1 MIMKLISKV
10 ILLLLICCSQS
21 TLSYTQTFFKALT
34 DAEDYFDQGLESFAN
49 GDILIGDSSL
59 ESLRNGGT
67 DGKVFFYRMDRCG
80 RIIWSYSYKLAEGH
94 LDLKDFKINQA
105 GEIFAYGSFF
115 RGLEEL
121 IFLLKI
127 DGQTGLSTS
136 YALYAPGTVDHFS
149 YTLSLKNNIVMLYGL
164 MFGFNTLK
172 LGFVAIFDEGLNF
185 QWGKNITPFASSGE
199 AIITSDNGYLGWSG
213 NYLIKLSADGTQ
225 EWATELEAGMG
236 LRVVSGPVE
245 TSDGYILEANREGY
259 SFFYKVDKQ
268 GAFLWKSEQ
277 FEASAYG
284 AAATLLSDQ
293 QLLVT
298 YNGPADHGN
307 RLCQLLL
314 QPDGSIV
321 DQRYLDIGDIMDTGS
336 LSQVLSDNE
345 KLITIVG
352 NEDPFS
358 TIDTDVQDFIIQ
370 FPLDSLSEGCMIWE
384 SFEATTPNSI
394 VLNFNNYDADPVSI
408 DFTLSQRIDTDT
420 ISYAPN
426 LVEFC
431 EEPISPDLLQ
441 RDTILECKE
450 DWLVTLPG
458 HDFTWSDNYPG
469 FTRLISYP
477 GTYKAR
483 KLSCTNPIEVRY
495 TLDKPACGCVVYL
508 PNAFSPNQDGIND
521 ELELFSDCEM
531 LEIEMTIYGRW
542 GEQLFRSHAD
552 QTFWDGRHKGKQLPQ
567 GIYLAV
573 VHYSWLDTDGTMQAA
588 EVVQE
593 ITLLR

>member
-1 MIMKLISKV
+1 M
-10 ILLLLICCSQS
+10 
-21 TLSYTQTFFKALT
+21 SYGQTYFKALSNS
-34 DAEDYFDQGLESFAN
+34 EYYFNQKVERFSN

-59 ESLRNGGT
+59 ESLNNGGR
-67 DGKVFFYRMDRCG
+67 DGKIFLYRIDNCG
-80 RIIWSYSYKLAEGH
+80 SIVWSYSYVLEEGY
-94 LDLKDFKINQA
+94 LELKDFKINSA

-127 DGQTGLSTS
+127 DGHTGLSSS

-149 YTLSLKNNIVMLYGL
+149 YTLSIKEDIIMLYGL

-172 LGFVAIFDEGLNF
+172 LGFVAIFDGGLNF

-213 NYLIKLSADGTQ
+213 NYLIKLSSDGTQ
-225 EWATELEAGMG
+225 QWATELEGGMG
-236 LRVVSGPVE
+236 LKVVSGPVE
-245 TSDGYILEANREGY
+245 TADGYILEANREGL

-268 GAFLWKSEQ
+268 GGFLWKSEQ
-277 FEASAYG
+277 FESSSYG
-284 AAATLLSDQ
+284 AATTLLSDQ

-298 YNGPADHGN
+298 YNGSASIGN

-314 QPDGSIV
+314 MPDGRITG
-321 DQRYLDIGDIMDTGS
+321 QRYLDIDDVMNTGK
-336 LSQVLSDNE
+336 LSQTLSNNE
-345 KLITIVG
+345 KMITIAG

-358 TIDTDVQDFIIQ
+358 TINTDIQDFIIQ
-370 FPLDSLSEGCMIWE
+370 FPLDSLSASCLTWE
-384 SFEATTPNSI
+384 NFEATTPNTI
-394 VLNFNNYDADPVSI
+394 ALNFNNYDSDPISI
-408 DFTLSQRIDTDT
+408 DFTLTQRIETDT
-420 ISYAPN
+420 VTYAPN
-426 LVEFC
+426 LVEYC
-431 EEPISPDLLQ
+431 EAPVSPDLLQ
-441 RDTILECKE
+441 RDTFLDCKE

-458 HDFTWSDNYPG
+458 NDFVWSDNYPG
-469 FTRLISYP
+469 FTRLISVP

-483 KLSCTNPIEVRY
+483 KISCTNPIEVRY
-495 TLDKPACGCVVYL
+495 SLDKPSCGCVVYL

-521 ELELFSDCEM
+521 ELELFSDCDM

-542 GEQLFRSHAD
+542 GEQLFRSRAD
-552 QTFWDGRHKGKQLPQ
+552 QIFWDGRHKGKQLPQ

-573 VHYSWLDTDGTMQAA
+573 VQYSWEDVDGTMQAA

-593 ITLLR
+593 ITLVR